1 MIFYG
6 LLALGFGL
14 GVMVVLIILS
24 LLHLGQREDAYL
36 EKLES
41 LESWE
46 HFASPPGPLPPEE
59 LEKLSLSEA
68 DRGKKA
74 SRAGK
79 PRVLPT

>member
-6 LLALGFGL
+6 LLALGLGL
-14 GVMVVLIILS
+14 GLMLVLIIFS
-24 LLHLGQREDAYL
+24 LLHLGQREDDYL
-36 EKLES
+36 EKFES

-59 LEKLSLSEA
+59 LEKLSLLEA
-68 DRGKKA
+68 DRGK
-74 SRAGK
+74 RATHTGK